1 MSEKTSSAEE
11 KKGGF
16 NKNSLMMLLLKG
28 RTFIAL
34 IILFIYF
41 SFNAPNFTKA
51 SSLIMT
57 IKHASIY
64 GLLAL
69 GMAMVI
75 ITGGI
80 DLSVG
85 SIVGL
90 VGMLI
95 GGLMIEGFR
104 LPWIQGTIYPNIPL
118 ILLAMVLLSILI
130 GALSGCL
137 ISYINIPAF
146 IATLGVM
153 YICRG
158 FAMLRNGGATF
169 PNLFGS
175 AELNNL
181 GFDKIGAGG
190 VSIAGVTVPYSIIIF
205 VVMALISW
213 FIMSKTALG
222 NQIYAVG
229 GNERAAALSGIQTK
243 KVKIFVYM
251 FSALCSCICSV
262 IMTSQLRAA
271 HPATGESWEMNAIAS
286 VVLGGTSMAGGVGT
300 IGGTIVGVLVIQ
312 ILNDGMVMMG
322 VSTFW
327 QMVIKGVVIIIAVMI
342 DQFQKNMQMKIALQA
357 RNK

>member
-1 MSEKTSSAEE
+1 MSEKNG
-11 KKGGF
+11 KQGV
-16 NKNSLMMLLLKG
+16 NKNTLMMLLLKG

-34 IILFIYF
+34 IVLLIYF
-41 SFNAPNFTKA
+41 SFNAPNFTTA
-51 SSLIMT
+51 SSVILML
-57 IKHASIY
+57 KHASIY

-69 GMAMVI
+69 GMSMVI

-85 SIVGL
+85 AVVGL
-90 VGMLI
+90 VGMII

-104 LPWIQGTIYPNIPL
+104 LPWVSGTIYPNVP
-118 ILLAMVLLSILI
+118 MILI
-130 GALSGCL
+130 VVCIMAVLIGLISGTL
-137 ISYINIPAF
+137 ISYVNIPAF
-146 IATLGVM
+146 IATLGTM

-175 AELNNL
+175 PELNNL
-181 GFDKIGAGG
+181 GFDKIGSGTIT
-190 VSIAGVTVPYSIIIF
+190 SLNIPYSILIF
-205 VVMALISW
+205 LVMALISW
-213 FIMSKTALG
+213 FIMTKTPLG

-243 KVKIFVYM
+243 KVKLFVYM
-251 FSALCSCICSV
+251 FSAFCSAICSI

-300 IGGTIVGVLVIQ
+300 IGGTIIGVLVIQ
-312 ILNDGMVMMG
+312 VLNDGMVMMG
-322 VSTFW
+322 VSAFW
-327 QMVIKGVVIIIAVMI
+327 QMVIKGVVIILAVMI
-342 DQFQKNMQMKIALQA
+342 DQIQKNLQMKIALQA
-357 RNK
+357 RSK